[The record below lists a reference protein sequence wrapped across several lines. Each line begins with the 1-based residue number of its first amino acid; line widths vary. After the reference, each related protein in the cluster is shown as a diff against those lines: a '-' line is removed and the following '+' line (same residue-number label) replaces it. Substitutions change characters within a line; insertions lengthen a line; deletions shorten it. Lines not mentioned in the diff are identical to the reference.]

1 MGSLYIIENLINH
14 KVYIGITKQKP
25 RIRWSQHKCDA
36 RRKRGN
42 YPLYNS
48 MNKYGIENFS
58 FTVLI
63 DNIESPEELSNLEV
77 EYIKK
82 YNSTDRNYGYNLQT
96 GGRKDYTIS
105 ESTRE
110 RLSKATKENYKRAAD
125 RNGGKHPCVAPEII
139 AKRSGENSGPYKNK
153 GKYKGRTPWWIKE
166 GVKNPGQD
174 AINKINQEKLNY
186 KGNNE
191 IFKKIYELRQQGLF
205 IKQIEQEINGYY
217 KRTSIS
223 SILEKIESGEIEI
236 K

>member
-14 KVYIGITKQKP
+14 KVYIGITKQNP
-25 RIRWSQHKCDA
+25 NDRWIQHKYDA
-36 RRKRGN
+36 RHRSRN

-63 DNIESPEELSNLEV
+63 DNVESPEELSNLEV

-82 YNSTDRNYGYNLQT
+82 YNSTNRDYGYNLEP

-105 ESTRE
+105 ESTRKKM
-110 RLSKATKENYKRAAD
+110 SKATKENYQRAKEK
-125 RNGGKHPCVAPEII
+125 NGGIHPCVAPEVI
-139 AKRSGENSGPYKNK
+139 AKRSGKNSGAYIHRE
-153 GKYKGRTPWWIKE
+153 KYKGKTPWWIKK
-166 GVKNPGQD
+166 GVENPGRD
-174 AINKINQEKLNY
+174 TIKKINQGNY

-191 IFKKIYELRQQGLF
+191 IFKKIYELRQQGLSVP
-205 IKQIEQEINGYY
+205 KIEKEINKYY
-217 KRTSIS
+217 SDATIY
-223 SILEKIESGEIEI
+223 SILKKIESGEIEI